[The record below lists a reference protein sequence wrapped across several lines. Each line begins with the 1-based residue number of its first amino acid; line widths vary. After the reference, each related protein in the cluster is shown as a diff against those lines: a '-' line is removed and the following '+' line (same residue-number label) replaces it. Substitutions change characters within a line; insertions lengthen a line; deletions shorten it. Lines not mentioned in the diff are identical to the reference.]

1 MSLSTHEETGR
12 YCGYGSI
19 CPCLDT
25 KERVGI
31 AGMDLHVLVQ
41 IRRNGY
47 VLRAWTCMSL
57 SRYEGTGR

>member
-1 MSLSTHEETGR
+1 MSLSRHEETGR
-12 YCGYGSI
+12 HCGYGYI
-19 CPCLDT
+19 CACVDTKERVGIADT

-47 VLRAWTCMSL
+47 VLRT
-57 SRYEGTGR
+57 RRNG